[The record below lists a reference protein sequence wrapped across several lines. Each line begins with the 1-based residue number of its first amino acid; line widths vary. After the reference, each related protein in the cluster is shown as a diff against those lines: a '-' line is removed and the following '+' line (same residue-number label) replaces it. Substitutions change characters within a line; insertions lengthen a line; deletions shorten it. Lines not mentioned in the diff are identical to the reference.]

1 MNFFSRVLTALSFGK
16 RQKFTSSSLQFRLTA
31 GMVAASS
38 LGLGSIAV
46 LTSWTMQQLLVT
58 THIQRVEYIADRLPR
73 DVALYGEMLPTET
86 AVQRAVNNSSS
97 PSLMIWAKRPDGTM
111 LAESPSLQ
119 LAPKS
124 FQSMLMEVANMPL
137 QPKVYQVGNRYFVLY
152 SDRLAVNNN
161 PIGQF
166 YIAQDITD
174 EQAVLTT
181 VVQRISLATVL
192 IIVLLTISTA
202 LYIRRSLRPLRKMS
216 QLAETISV
224 DELSQARLYLDR
236 APDEVRELAQML
248 DAMLSRLSQSWEQ
261 QRQFVNNVSHELR
274 TPLSVVSGYL
284 QSLLR
289 RRASL
294 SSSQQEA
301 LEIAAA
307 ETDRTVRLLQD
318 LLDLARLDSNSLY
331 FRQESIILNDLVIEI
346 ANMGEKFSDRTIEIE
361 AEQPKISLRTDRDRL
376 AQVLINLIDNA
387 VKYSSPEDAIIVKL
401 MQTEEQTEIQ
411 IIDRGCGIAL
421 QHQARIFE
429 RFYRVDE
436 ARARSTG
443 GVGLGLA
450 IVKSLVEG
458 MKGQVTVWSKPNEGS
473 IFTITLPNL

>member
-1 MNFFSRVLTALSFGK
+1 MNLFSRVLTALSLVK
-16 RQKFTSSSLQFRLTA
+16 RQRFKPSSLQFRLTA
-31 GMVAASS
+31 GMTAASS

-46 LTSWTMQQLLVT
+46 LISWTMQQLLVT
-58 THIQRVEYIADRLPR
+58 THIQRVQYIADRLPR
-73 DVALYGEMLPTET
+73 DVELYGEMLPTET
-86 AVQRAVNNSSS
+86 AVQRAINNSSS
-97 PSLMIWAKRPDGTM
+97 PSLMIWAKRPDGMM

-119 LAPKS
+119 LMPEL
-124 FQSMLMEVANMPL
+124 FQSMLMEIADMPL
-137 QPKVYQVGNRYFVLY
+137 QPKVYQVRNRYFVLY
-152 SDRLAVNNN
+152 SDRLAVDNVS
-161 PIGQF
+161 IGQF
-166 YIAQDITD
+166 YIAQDITE

-181 VVQRISLATVL
+181 VVQRISIATVL
-192 IIVLLTISTA
+192 IIMLLTLTTA

-224 DELSQARLYLDR
+224 DELSQSRLYLDR

-261 QRQFVNNVSHELR
+261 QRQFVNNISHELR

-289 RRASL
+289 RSASFT
-294 SSSQQEA
+294 SSQQEA
-301 LEIAAA
+301 LEIAAS

-318 LLDLARLDSNSLY
+318 LLDLARMDSSSLY
-331 FRQESIILNDLVIEI
+331 FHQELVVLNDLIAEI
-346 ANMGEKFSDRTIEIE
+346 ANMGAKFSNHTIEIE

-376 AQVLINLIDNA
+376 AQVLINLLDNA
-387 VKYSSPEDAIIVKL
+387 VKYSFPEDVIMVKL
-401 MQTEEQTEIQ
+401 SQTEEQTVIQ
-411 IIDRGCGIAL
+411 VIDRGCGIAL

-473 IFTITLPNL
+473 VFTVTLPNL